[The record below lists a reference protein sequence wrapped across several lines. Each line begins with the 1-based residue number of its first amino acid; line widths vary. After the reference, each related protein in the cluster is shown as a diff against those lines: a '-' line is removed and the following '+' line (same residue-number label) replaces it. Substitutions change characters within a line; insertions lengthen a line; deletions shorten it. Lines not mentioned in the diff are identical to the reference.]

1 MKILIVENERKTSA
15 LLKEALLYEQ
25 YEVDCA
31 FDGESGLAAALAGD
45 WDVLIVDVML
55 PGMNGLALVASL
67 RAKGITAPI
76 LMLSAR
82 DEVDHCVEGLDAG
95 ADDYLAKP
103 FAMSELFA
111 RLRSLL
117 RRGSAARSERIK
129 LADLSYDPATREV
142 RRAGRRLELSSRE
155 TLLLDALLKAAGQ
168 VLSRRDIFR
177 QVWEYDYD
185 PGTNLVEVYIRRL
198 REKIDRHHAA
208 PLIQTIRGLGYAM
221 RLPTPSLH

>member
-1 MKILIVENERKTSA
+1 MKILIVEHERKTSA
-15 LLKEALLYEQ
+15 LLKEALLHEQ

-45 WDVLIVDVML
+45 WDVLIADVML

-103 FAMSELFA
+103 IALSELFA

-117 RRGSAARSERIK
+117 RRGPAVRSERIK
-129 LADLSYDPATREV
+129 LADLSYDPATREA

-177 QVWEYDYD
+177 KVWEYDHD

-198 REKIDRHHAA
+198 REKIDRNQSA
-208 PLIQTIRGLGYAM
+208 PLIQTVRGLGYAM
-221 RLPTPSLH
+221 RLPTPSLP